1 MHDISLQT
9 PSLLF
14 PAISLLMLAY
24 TNRFVVLAGLV
35 RKLHE
40 EHRHDP
46 RHNLRLEIANLRLRI
61 RLIRGMQSTGIG
73 SMLLCV
79 LCMLAVLGG
88 LNAAAPWI
96 FGSSV
101 VLLAASLVLALLE
114 IQRSVD
120 ALDLHLTDLDK
131 P

>member
-1 MHDISLQT
+1 
-9 PSLLF
+9 
-14 PAISLLMLAY
+14 
-24 TNRFVVLAGLV
+24 VLAGLV

-40 EHRHDP
+40 EHRSDP
-46 RHNLRLEIANLRLRI
+46 KHSLRLEIDNLRLRI

-79 LCMLAVLGG
+79 FCMLAVLAG
-88 LNAAAPWI
+88 LNLTALWI
-96 FGSSV
+96 FGASV
-101 VLLAASLVLALLE
+101 VLLAASLLLALAE